1 MRDLLEK
8 WKKMGRLESEEI
20 VVLTRDGERR
30 VVLLSAGSVVD
41 AEGNLLHSTNVHVD
55 ITERKRAEEVL
66 STVNQRL
73 IEAQEEERTRLAREL
88 HDDINQRFALL
99 ALKLHS
105 LQQSLPV
112 SVTETLHGIAEASK
126 EAEGLA
132 DDIQALSHR
141 LHSSKL
147 EYLGLASA
155 ARGFCKELSDRLG
168 MEIEFHF
175 ESIPKDLPREISL
188 CLFRVLQ
195 EALQN
200 AIKHSG
206 SRHFQVSLSGESS
219 GVELTVRDSGIG
231 FDPEDATRGNGL
243 GLTSIRERLK
253 LVNGELYIDSQSQRG
268 TTILARVPLNPKM
281 KSAAAP

>member
-1 MRDLLEK
+1 M
-8 WKKMGRLESEEI
+8 
-20 VVLTRDGERR
+20 
-30 VVLLSAGSVVD
+30 A
-41 AEGNLLHSTNVHVD
+41 
-55 ITERKRAEEVL
+55 
-66 STVNQRL
+66 
-73 IEAQEEERTRLAREL
+73 
-88 HDDINQRFALL
+88 
-99 ALKLHS
+99 
-105 LQQSLPV
+105 
-112 SVTETLHGIAEASK
+112 ETLHGIAEASK

-132 DDIQALSHR
+132 GDIQALSHR

-168 MEIEFHF
+168 MEIGFHS

-206 SRHFQVSLSGESS
+206 SRHFQVSFSGGSS

-253 LVNGELYIDSQSQRG
+253 LVNGKLFIDSQSQRG

>member
-1 MRDLLEK
+1 M
-8 WKKMGRLESEEI
+8 
-20 VVLTRDGERR
+20 
-30 VVLLSAGSVVD
+30 
-41 AEGNLLHSTNVHVD
+41 
-55 ITERKRAEEVL
+55 
-66 STVNQRL
+66 

-88 HDDINQRFALL
+88 HDDINQRVAML
-99 ALKLHS
+99 AVKLQS
-105 LQQSLPV
+105 LEQSLPA
-112 SVTETLHGIAEASK
+112 SVAEIRHAVAEASK
-126 EAEGLA
+126 ETESLGG
-132 DDIQALSHR
+132 DIHALSHR

-155 ARGFCKELSDRLG
+155 AGSFCRELSDG
-168 MEIEFHF
+168 QGVEIGFHS
-175 ESIPKDLPREISL
+175 ESIPKDLPSEISL

-206 SRHFQVSLSGESS
+206 SRHFQVSLSGGSS

-231 FDPEDATRGNGL
+231 FDPEDATRGSGL

-253 LVNGELYIDSQSQRG
+253 LVNGKLFIDSQSQLG
-268 TTILARVPLNPKM
+268 TTILARVPLSPKT